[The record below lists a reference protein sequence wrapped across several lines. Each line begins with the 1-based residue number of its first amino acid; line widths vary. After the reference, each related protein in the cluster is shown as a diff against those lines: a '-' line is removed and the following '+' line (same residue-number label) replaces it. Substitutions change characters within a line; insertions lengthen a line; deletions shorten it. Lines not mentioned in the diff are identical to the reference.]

1 MGKRR
6 VRAPILLTLIKVKM
20 GHLNSIR
27 NESVNTRTKNNNT
40 YQEKVGD
47 KRWFRELMRRF
58 IFHNGEP
65 IN

>member
-1 MGKRR
+1 
-6 VRAPILLTLIKVKM
+6 M

>member
-27 NESVNTRTKNNNT
+27 NESVNARTKVVQRIN
-40 YQEKVGD
+40 EKIH
-47 KRWFRELMRRF
+47 LS
-58 IFHNGEP
+58 
-65 IN
+65 